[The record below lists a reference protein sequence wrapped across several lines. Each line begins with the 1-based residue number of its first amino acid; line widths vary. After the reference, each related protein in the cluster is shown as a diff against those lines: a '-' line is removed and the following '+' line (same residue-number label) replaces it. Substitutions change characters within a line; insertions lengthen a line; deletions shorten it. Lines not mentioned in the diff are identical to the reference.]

1 MQAPREA
8 SVVEMGDT
16 PTSAQYHGVRWDGPK
31 ERWRAEI
38 TLRANGRVVLLGLF
52 SDAVAAARAV
62 DDAAS
67 VLVADGMVDR
77 STKRNLPHDTP
88 PGGSKISPESL
99 AALARVVADRRRM
112 IKRSKV
118 PKASASHERA
128 PIEGPAGARAN
139 GAHRPNA
146 AFASSQPRGRGLE
159 STTMEKSKART
170 NPRIA
175 SQTYPADWFASN
187 ERPAEERG
195 KRWLGERVT
204 PNEREELQKAIALS
218 LAVPARRASRPAD
231 SLTRASADAL
241 GAERAYRVG
250 EQVEVRYDGG
260 AHYYDA
266 IITGETPQGFEVKY
280 KDGDCEVNVKPS
292 LIRPRPETDAKRPP
306 SDESQQRL
314 QDRISAREQEALDRA
329 LALSLAVPARRASL
343 KATASLSGSS
353 FSLPPSPA
361 RPKPQKPARK
371 GPKIAVCR
379 PVLAK
384 GALFGV
390 APPPPRAAA
399 LAATRALYM
408 DGGFQLPRDEPP
420 SGKRRRDDA
429 QPRGQPRARVNI
441 DRRRK
446 QQRAPDSGDSEE
458 EDFAISESTSSL
470 NVPGSMPDSVFG
482 FEVRQRKQATFFV
495 PHSAR
500 NAKRPALKRKQATK
514 AKPAKPR
521 PAKPR
526 PKKVVQ
532 PRSNDESWVSESE
545 ESDESDESIDEYERH
560 DLAPVAFIPRA
571 VHAARDG
578 AKVASGKS
586 IGSLEL
592 VAGPSALVK
601 DGDVS
606 PPPPDTPTAQP
617 TVGARV
623 RVLLLT
629 SLTNDD
635 VVEAWCVCDAA
646 NARAG

>member
-1 MQAPREA
+1 MSEA
-8 SVVEMGDT
+8 AKH
-16 PTSAQYHGVRWDGPK
+16 SAYHGVRWDGSK

-38 TLRANGRVVLLGLF
+38 TLRANGRVLLLGLF
-52 SDAVAAARAV
+52 RDEAAAARAV
-62 DDAAS
+62 DDAAL
-67 VLVADGMVDR
+67 VLVSDGMVDR
-77 STKRNLPHDTP
+77 STKRNVPHDTR

-99 AALARVVADRRRM
+99 AALERVVAERRRM
-112 IKRSKV
+112 IKRSKAQ
-118 PKASASHERA
+118 KASASHARA
-128 PIEGPAGARAN
+128 PIDGPSNGSGARAN
-139 GAHRPNA
+139 GAQRPNA
-146 AFASSQPRGRGLE
+146 ALASSQPRGRGVE
-159 STTMEKSKART
+159 TTTTEKSKAKT
-170 NPRIA
+170 NPRLA
-175 SQTYPADWFASN
+175 SQTYPADWFASS

-204 PNEREELQKAIALS
+204 PNERAELQKAIALS

-231 SLTRASADAL
+231 PSTGASAGAL
-241 GAERAYRVG
+241 AATRVYRVG
-250 EQVEVRYDGG
+250 ERVEVRFNGG

-266 IITGETPQGFEVKY
+266 TITGETPQGFEVKY
-280 KDGDCEVNVKPS
+280 EDGDSEVNVKPS
-292 LIRPRPETDAKRPP
+292 LIRPCPEPDAKRPA

-329 LALSLAVPARRASL
+329 LALSLAAPVRRASL
-343 KATASLSGSS
+343 KANASLSGSS
-353 FSLPPSPA
+353 SCSLPPSPV

-384 GALFGV
+384 GALAGV

-408 DGGFQLPRDEPP
+408 DGGSQLPRDEPPAGP
-420 SGKRRRDDA
+420 SGKRRRDDDA
-429 QPRGQPRARVNI
+429 PRGQPRARVRI

-446 QQRAPDSGDSEE
+446 QRAPDSGDSED

-482 FEVRQRKQATFFV
+482 FEVRQRKQATFFS
-495 PHSAR
+495 PHSGS

-521 PAKPR
+521 PAKPK

-532 PRSNDESWVSESE
+532 PRANDESWASETE
-545 ESDESDESIDEYERH
+545 ESDGSDDSIDEYERH

-635 VVEAWCVCDAA
+635 VVEAWCVVTLRM
-646 NARAG
+646 RALRVAC